1 MVKRNPPTHTPPLRR
16 GFRVFCAS
24 VSVMGKNQE
33 KRIEKTIAHAR
44 MVWARE
50 QIQAAAAMKVL
61 DEAWAEVEANSSEL
75 DAVIMQA
82 IEHEYES
89 RKEEVKR
96 FLLDAR
102 DKFVAKVGE
111 DNADLGVDFDVQA

>member
-1 MVKRNPPTHTPPLRR
+1 MSV
-16 GFRVFCAS
+16 GFRVLCDS
-24 VSVMGKNQE
+24 VFDMGKNQE
-33 KRIEKTIAHAR
+33 KRIEKTVAHAR

-50 QIQAAAAMKVL
+50 QMQAAAAMNVL
-61 DEAWAEVEANSSEL
+61 DEAWAEVEANSQEL

-89 RKEEVKR
+89 RKEDVKK

-102 DKFVAKVGE
+102 DKFIAKVGKE
-111 DNADLGVDFDVQA
+111 NADLGIDFV